1 MTISSAMLAG
11 VTGLV
16 SNSSA
21 LAAISDNIANSN
33 TVGYKKVGIDFTSLV
48 NAGDSGAYSAG
59 GVSTATQHLITQQ
72 GSLQA
77 TSSVTDLAIS
87 GNGFFVTTQKAA
99 GLSASDPHYF
109 TRAGAFTVDQDGYL
123 KNSAGLYLEGWPADS
138 TGTIS
143 TDSANLSS
151 LSPINILQVANGAQP
166 TSEGTINANLNADQ
180 AVSSAATNAGA
191 GTASAPGYNADVNPA
206 TSPATAVSMTEY
218 ANNNATGVKP
228 DFSIT
233 VPVSD
238 SKGGSRTVV
247 VDLLKSSTPN
257 QWYAEVRADPPS
269 DVQTDPSLPQGLIE
283 SGIVA
288 FNPDGSLN
296 TANTTLSS
304 SVSLGASS
312 AATPAAGAGE
322 GAAKWASSLGVN
334 SQSVTLDLSKLTQF
348 SAPSNVTSVQSNGTA
363 SGGISGVSIST
374 AGVVTAVYDNGTTR
388 TLAQVALATFPNPD
402 GLSSVDGDAYQQSL
416 SSGAMTLKAAG
427 TAGAGTISPSSLE
440 ASTVDLSSEFTGLI
454 TTQQAYSA
462 ASKIITTADQMVQEL
477 LSIKQ

>member
-1 MTISSAMLAG
+1 MSISSAMLAG

-33 TVGYKKVGIDFTSLV
+33 TVGYKRVGVDFTSLV
-48 NAGDSGAYSAG
+48 NTGATGAYSAG
-59 GVSTATQHLITQQ
+59 GVSTATQHYITQQ

-77 TSSVTDLAIS
+77 TSTVTDLAIS
-87 GNGFFVTTQKAA
+87 GNGFFVATQKGN
-99 GLSASDPHYF
+99 GLTANDPHYF

-123 KNSAGLYLEGWPADS
+123 KNAAGLYLEGWPADS
-138 TGTIS
+138 TGAIS

-151 LSPINILQVANGAQP
+151 LSPINIMQVANSAQP
-166 TSEGTINANLNADQ
+166 TTQGAIDANLNADQ
-180 AVSSAATNAGA
+180 PITSAAVNAGA

-206 TSPATAVSMTEY
+206 TSPATEVSMTEF
-218 ANNNATGVKP
+218 ANNNSTGVKP
-228 DFSIT
+228 DFSVT

-247 VDLLKSSTPN
+247 LDLLKSNVPN

-269 DVQTDPSLPQGLIE
+269 DVQTDPNLPPGLIE

-288 FNPDGSLN
+288 FNPDGSLD

-304 SVSLGASS
+304 SITLGASS
-312 AATPAAGAGE
+312 GAAPAAGAGE
-322 GAAKWASSLGVN
+322 GAAKWATSLGVN
-334 SQSVTLDLSKLTQF
+334 GQSLSLDVSKMSQF
-348 SAPSNVTSVQSNGTA
+348 SAPSSVTSVQSNGTA

-374 AGVVTAVYDNGTTR
+374 SGVVTAVYDNGTTR
-388 TLAQVALATFPNPD
+388 SLAQIALATFPNPD
-402 GLSSVDGDAYQQSL
+402 GLESVDGDAFQQSL
-416 SSGAMTLKAAG
+416 TSGAMTLKAAG
-427 TAGAGTISPSSLE
+427 SAGAGTISPSSLE

>member
-1 MTISSAMLAG
+1 MSISSAMLAG

-33 TVGYKKVGIDFTSLV
+33 TVGYKRVGVDFTSLV
-48 NAGDSGAYSAG
+48 NTGATGAYSAG
-59 GVSTATQHLITQQ
+59 GVSTATQHYITQQ

-77 TSSVTDLAIS
+77 TSTVTDLAIS
-87 GNGFFVTTQKAA
+87 GNGFFVATQKGN
-99 GLSASDPHYF
+99 GLTANDPHYF

-123 KNSAGLYLEGWPADS
+123 KNAAGLYLEGWPADS
-138 TGTIS
+138 TGAIS

-151 LSPINILQVANGAQP
+151 LSPINIMQVANSAQP
-166 TSEGTINANLNADQ
+166 TTQGAIDANLNADQ
-180 AVSSAATNAGA
+180 PITSAAVNAGA

-206 TSPATAVSMTEY
+206 TSPATEVSMTEF
-218 ANNNATGVKP
+218 ANNNSTGVKP
-228 DFSIT
+228 DFSVT

-247 VDLLKSSTPN
+247 LDLLKSNVPN

-269 DVQTDPSLPQGLIE
+269 DVQTDPNLPPGLIE

-288 FNPDGSLN
+288 FNPDGSLD

-304 SVSLGASS
+304 SITLGASS
-312 AATPAAGAGE
+312 GAAPAAGAGE
-322 GAAKWASSLGVN
+322 GAAKWATSLGVN
-334 SQSVTLDLSKLTQF
+334 GQSLSLDFSKMSQF
-348 SAPSNVTSVQSNGTA
+348 SAPSSVTSVQSNGTA

-374 AGVVTAVYDNGTTR
+374 SGVVTAVYDNGTTR
-388 TLAQVALATFPNPD
+388 SLAQIALATFPNPD
-402 GLSSVDGDAYQQSL
+402 GLESVDGDAFQQSL
-416 SSGAMTLKAAG
+416 TSGAMTLKAAG
-427 TAGAGTISPSSLE
+427 SAGAGTISPSSLE

>member
-1 MTISSAMLAG
+1 MSISSAMLAG

-33 TVGYKKVGIDFTSLV
+33 TVGYKRVGVDFTSLV
-48 NAGDSGAYSAG
+48 NTGATGAYSAG
-59 GVSTATQHLITQQ
+59 GVSTATQHYVTQQ

-77 TSSVTDLAIS
+77 TSTVTDLAIS
-87 GNGFFVTTQKAA
+87 GNGFFVASQKGN
-99 GLSASDPHYF
+99 GLTASDPHFF

-123 KNSAGLYLEGWPADS
+123 KNAAGLYLEGWPADS
-138 TGTIS
+138 TGAIS

-151 LSPINILQVANGAQP
+151 LSPINILQVANSAQP
-166 TSEGTINANLNADQ
+166 TTEGAIDANLNADQ
-180 AVSSAATNAGA
+180 AISSAAANAGA
-191 GTASAPGYNADVNPA
+191 GTAAAPGYNADVNPA
-206 TSPATAVSMTEY
+206 TSPATEVSMTEF

-228 DFSIT
+228 DFSVT

-247 VDLLKSSTPN
+247 VDLLKSNVPN

-269 DVQTDPSLPQGLIE
+269 DVQTDPNLAPGLIE

-288 FNPDGSLN
+288 FNPDGSLD
-296 TANTTLSS
+296 TVNTTLSS
-304 SVSLGASS
+304 SISLGASS
-312 AATPAAGAGE
+312 AAAPAAGAGE
-322 GAAKWASSLGVN
+322 GAAKWATSLGVN
-334 SQSVTLDLSKLTQF
+334 GQNLSLDFSKMSQF
-348 SAPSNVTSVQSNGTA
+348 SAPSSVSSVQSNGTA

-374 AGVVTAVYDNGTTR
+374 SGVVTAVYDNGTTR
-388 TLAQVALATFPNPD
+388 TLAQIALATFPNPD
-402 GLSSVDGDAYQQSL
+402 GLDSVDGNAFQQSL
-416 SSGAMTLKAAG
+416 TSGAMTLKAAG
-427 TAGAGTISPSSLE
+427 SAGAGTISPSSLE

>member
-1 MTISSAMLAG
+1 MSLSSAMLAG

-33 TVGYKKVGIDFTSLV
+33 TVGYKRVGVDFTSLV
-48 NAGDSGAYSAG
+48 NTGSEGAYSAG
-59 GVSTATQHLITQQ
+59 GVSTATQHYINTQ

-87 GNGFFVTTQKAA
+87 GDGFFVTTQKAS
-99 GLSASDPHYF
+99 GLTASDPHFF
-109 TRAGAFTVDQDGYL
+109 TRAGAFTVDQDGFL
-123 KNSAGLYLEGWPADS
+123 KNAAGLYLEGWPADVS
-138 TGTIS
+138 GSIS
-143 TDSANLSS
+143 VDSANLGS
-151 LSPINILQVANGAQP
+151 LSPINILQVANSAQP
-166 TSEGTINANLNADQ
+166 TTEGTVAANLNADQ
-180 AVSSAATNAGA
+180 PVTAPATNAGA

-206 TSPATAVSMTEY
+206 TSPATEVSMTEY
-218 ANNNATGVKP
+218 ANNKATGVKP
-228 DFSIT
+228 DFSVT

-247 VDLLKSSTPN
+247 VDLLKSATPN

-269 DVQTDPSLPQGLIE
+269 DVQTDPNLPQGLIE

-288 FNPDGSLN
+288 FNPDGTLN
-296 TANTTLSS
+296 TGATTLSNTIA
-304 SVSLGASS
+304 LGASS
-312 AATPAAGAGE
+312 ATAPAAGDGE
-322 GAAKWASSLGVN
+322 GAAKWATSLGVN
-334 SQSVTLDLSKLTQF
+334 GQTLTLDLSKVTQF
-348 SAPSNVTSVQSNGTA
+348 SAPSSVTSVQSNGTA
-363 SGGISGVSIST
+363 SGGISGVSISN

-402 GLSSVDGDAYQQSL
+402 GLESVDGDAYQQSL
-416 SSGAMTLKAAG
+416 KSGALTLKAAG